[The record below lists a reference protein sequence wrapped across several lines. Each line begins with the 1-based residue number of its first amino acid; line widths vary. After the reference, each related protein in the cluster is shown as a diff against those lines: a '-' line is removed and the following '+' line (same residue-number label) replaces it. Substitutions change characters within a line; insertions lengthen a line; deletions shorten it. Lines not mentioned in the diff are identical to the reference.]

1 MLNVLTLDVESTIYK
16 YPGDRRSSDRRGS
29 VYSSYNS
36 LVSCCL
42 KWEDKLDAEA
52 FYFPTMSPELYE
64 ITKQYIQTRI
74 NQADII
80 VGFNIKFDLSWFK
93 RIGIDVFNIKQVWDC
108 QIAEFLLESQR
119 NPYPSL
125 AKACEKYNIPAKM
138 DIIELDYWDKCIDT
152 DEIPKGILLEYNKHD
167 VIITEQVFKKQYE
180 QFTGVSL

>member
-29 VYSSYNS
+29 VYSQHNG
-36 LVSCCL
+36 LVSVCYKL
-42 KWEDKLDAEA
+42 LNEDVVHSMYKD
-52 FYFPTMSPELYE
+52 E
-64 ITKQYIQTRI
+64 INTDVLQRTLAD
-74 NQADII
+74 ADIV
-80 VGFNIKFDLSWFK
+80 VGFNIKFDLSWLK
-93 RIGIDVFNIKQVWDC
+93 KIGIDVFNIKQVWDC

-152 DEIPKGILLEYNKHD
+152 DEIPKDILLEYNKHD

-180 QFTGVSL
+180 QFIQTI

>member
-29 VYSSYNS
+29 VYSQHNG
-36 LVSCCL
+36 LVSVCYKL
-42 KWEDKLDAEA
+42 LNEDVVHSMYKD
-52 FYFPTMSPELYE
+52 E
-64 ITKQYIQTRI
+64 INTDVLQRTLAD
-74 NQADII
+74 ADIV
-80 VGFNIKFDLSWFK
+80 VGFNIKFDLSWLK
-93 RIGIDVFNIKQVWDC
+93 KIGIDVFNIKQVWDC

-152 DEIPKGILLEYNKHD
+152 DEIPKDILLEYNKHD
-167 VIITEQVFKKQYE
+167 VIITEQVFKRQYE
-180 QFTGVSL
+180 QFIQTF

>member
-29 VYSSYNS
+29 VYSQHNG
-36 LVSCCL
+36 LVSVCY
-42 KWEDKLDAEA
+42 KWLNEDVVHSMYKD
-52 FYFPTMSPELYE
+52 E
-64 ITKQYIQTRI
+64 INTDVLQRTLAD
-74 NQADII
+74 ADIV
-80 VGFNIKFDLSWFK
+80 VGFNIKFDLSWLK
-93 RIGIDVFNIKQVWDC
+93 KIGIDVFNIKQVWDC

-138 DIIELDYWDKCIDT
+138 DIIELEYWDKCIDT
-152 DEIPKGILLEYNKHD
+152 DEIPKDILLEYNKHD

-180 QFTGVSL
+180 QFNGVEL

>member
-29 VYSSYNS
+29 VYSQQNR
-36 LVSCCL
+36 LVSVCY
-42 KWEDKLDAEA
+42 KWLNEDVVHSMYMD
-52 FYFPTMSPELYE
+52 E
-64 ITKQYIQTRI
+64 INTDVLQRTLAD
-74 NQADII
+74 ADIV
-80 VGFNIKFDLSWFK
+80 VGFNIKFDLSWLK
-93 RIGIDVFNIKQVWDC
+93 KIGIDVFNIKQVWDC

-138 DIIELDYWDKCIDT
+138 DVIELDYWEKCIDT
-152 DEIPKGILLEYNKHD
+152 DEIPKDILLEYNKHD

-180 QFTGVSL
+180 QFVQTI

>member
-29 VYSSYNS
+29 VYSQQNR
-36 LVSCCL
+36 LVSVCY
-42 KWEDKLDAEA
+42 KWLNEDVVHSMYMD
-52 FYFPTMSPELYE
+52 E
-64 ITKQYIQTRI
+64 INTDVLQRTLAD
-74 NQADII
+74 ADIV
-80 VGFNIKFDLSWFK
+80 VGFNIKFDLSWLK
-93 RIGIDVFNIKQVWDC
+93 KIGIDVFNIKQVWDC

-138 DIIELDYWDKCIDT
+138 DVIELDYWEKCIDT
-152 DEIPKGILLEYNKHD
+152 DEIPKDILLEYNKHD

-180 QFTGVSL
+180 QFNGVEL

>member
-29 VYSSYNS
+29 VYSQHNG
-36 LVSCCL
+36 LVSVCYKL
-42 KWEDKLDAEA
+42 LNEDVVHSMYMD
-52 FYFPTMSPELYE
+52 E
-64 ITKQYIQTRI
+64 INTSVLQMALAD
-74 NQADII
+74 ADIV
-80 VGFNIKFDLSWFK
+80 VGFNIKFDLSWLK
-93 RIGIDVFNIKQVWDC
+93 KIGIDVFNIKQVWDC

-152 DEIPKGILLEYNKHD
+152 DEIPKDILLEYNKHD

-180 QFTGVSL
+180 QFNGVEL